1 MLKPT
6 IHLLVAAS
14 VGLIAAAGDARA
26 DNRITITSGGTYSGN
41 WSSSN
46 PEYPINTIL

>member
-14 VGLIAAAGDARA
+14 MGLIAATGDARA
-26 DNRITITSGGTYSGN
+26 DNRITITSDGTNIYGRQKGVL
-41 WSSSN
+41 
-46 PEYPINTIL
+46 YHDV